1 MRKKTE
7 PQGSQR
13 PTAAAAGRPK
23 ASILLVVS
31 AIVLVGGTVLQLTHR
46 EISAFEDR
54 HVSIIESETKEAAL
68 AIEAFLAGQRRHVRT
83 FALEKSGLLDVYS
96 QNIEN
101 PKLRAEI
108 DESLARWFP
117 NYFTFTIANVKGE
130 DLVNDLEGLVG
141 PACQQNI
148 QEYVASIQQET
159 AEHAVFQSVIHP
171 QPHNYHFDVMAP
183 WQGPDG
189 LQGVFFVSFYPE
201 TVQKI
206 LNSHQSPGH
215 FLALVHKQRDNLIE
229 ITADGARDHI
239 STHRDIYLSDLEIE
253 NIRSRRDVD
262 GSLWRVV
269 GYLQPGLIGDF
280 KQSHWLSAAVLLCL
294 LLATAV
300 MSVRSIVQTDKRRR
314 WAIDELESTIVDLQ
328 SSKEALENQAQ
339 MMTTMAEEQSLL
351 RQVAE
356 SAERHKSEFLAS
368 MSHEIRTPMNAII
381 GLTML
386 ALKTDLSG
394 RQRDYLT
401 KVQSAGKS
409 LLGLINDI
417 LDFSKIEA
425 GKLEI
430 ESIPFRL
437 DAVLDELSPIMA
449 IRASGKPL
457 ELLYRTAPDVPL
469 DLVGDPLRLGQVL
482 INLTTNAI
490 KFTAKGEVVVA
501 IDLVAMQDDRPRIK
515 FAVSDTGIG
524 MTEQQVAEIFKPF
537 SQADTSTTR
546 QYGGTGLGLAICRKL
561 VDLMGGEI
569 GVESKQ
575 GVGST
580 FWFSVT
586 LERSKVPVET
596 LSLPLVDLRGL
607 RVLIVDDNETARTV
621 FHEAI
626 KSLAMEGTA
635 VPSGR
640 HALEELRRARD
651 AGTPFDVV
659 LMDALMP
666 EMTGLETARYIQ
678 SEDWQTHAPKII
690 LVTTPDQ
697 EDIYQ
702 QADSVGIDAVLAK
715 PFNQSQLFNA
725 IINLRSKTEPAARP
739 DSDQK
744 AAGPDTQMLSGALV
758 LLVEDNDINQQVAR
772 ELLEGAGMR
781 VSIAQNGR
789 EAVAMVAEQP
799 FDAVLMDIQ
808 MPEMDGYE
816 ATQAIR
822 EDDRFQDIPIIAMT
836 AHALASERE
845 KCLAGGMNDYV
856 TKPIDPDLLFS
867 ALIRWVPSPEKRRG
881 QEPETV
887 AADKVPDKP
896 RDALPEVIDGI
907 DMTAAR
913 TMMRGNDAIL
923 RKLLGDFRNSYL
935 DKDTEIRDA
944 LAAGEVEAATR
955 LAHTLK
961 GVSGNIRATR
971 AYDAVSALDRQLR
984 DDPKH
989 PQVHPLLDALSDR
1002 LQELKKALDE
1012 AL

>member
-1 MRKKTE
+1 MRQKTE

-31 AIVLVGGTVLQLTHR
+31 AIVLVGGAVLQLTHR

-54 HVSIIESETKEAAL
+54 HVSIIEIETKEAAL

-83 FALEKSGLLDVYS
+83 FALEKSGLLDAYS
-96 QNIEN
+96 QNIED

-117 NYFTFTIANVKGE
+117 DYFTFTIANVKGE

-148 QEYVASIQQET
+148 QEYVASIHRET

-206 LNSHQSPGH
+206 LSSHQSPGH

-229 ITADGARDHI
+229 INADGARDHI
-239 STHRDIYLSDLEIE
+239 STQRDIYLSKTEVA
-253 NIRSRRDVD
+253 NIRGQRDVG
-262 GSLWRVV
+262 GSLWRVI

-280 KQSHWLSAAVLLCL
+280 KQSHWLTAVMLLCL

-300 MSVRSIVQTDKRRR
+300 MSVRFIVQTDKRRQ
-314 WAIDELESTIVDLQ
+314 WAIDELELTIVDLQ
-328 SSKEALENQAQ
+328 SSKETLEDQAQ
-339 MMTTMAEEQSLL
+339 MMATMAEEQSLL

-437 DAVLDELSPIMA
+437 DTVLDELAPIMA
-449 IRASGKPL
+449 VRASGKPL
-457 ELLYRTAPDVPL
+457 ELLYKTAPDVPL
-469 DLVGDPLRLGQVL
+469 NLVGDPLRLGQILV
-482 INLTTNAI
+482 NLTTNAI
-490 KFTAKGEVVVA
+490 KFTEKGEVVLA
-501 IDLVAMQDDRPRIK
+501 IDLVAMQDDRPQIK
-515 FAVSDTGIG
+515 FSVSDTGIG
-524 MTEQQVAEIFKPF
+524 MTKQQVAEIFKPF
-537 SQADTSTTR
+537 SQADASTTR
-546 QYGGTGLGLAICRKL
+546 RYGGTGLGLAICRNL
-561 VDLMGGEI
+561 VDLMDGEI
-569 GVESKQ
+569 GVESEE

-580 FWFSVT
+580 FWFTVT
-586 LERSKVPVET
+586 LEQGKAAAATSQQPR
-596 LSLPLVDLRGL
+596 VDLRGL

-621 FHEAI
+621 FLEAI
-626 KSLAMEGTA
+626 ETLTMKGTA
-635 VPSGR
+635 VASG
-640 HALEELRRARD
+640 HQALEALRQAQN
-651 AGTPFDVV
+651 AGMPFDVV

-666 EMTGLETARYIQ
+666 EMSGLETIRRIQ
-678 SEDWQTHAPKII
+678 SEDWRPHAPQII
-690 LVTTPDQ
+690 LVAAPDQ
-697 EDIYQ
+697 GDLHQ
-702 QADSVGIDAVLAK
+702 QADDIGIGTFLAK
-715 PFNQSQLFNA
+715 PVNQSQLFNA
-725 IINLRSKTEPAARP
+725 ITNLRSAASSAEP
-739 DSDQK
+739 SDGTHK
-744 AAGPDTQMLSGALV
+744 IVAPNMETLTDTRV

-816 ATQAIR
+816 ATVAIR
-822 EDDRFQDIPIIAMT
+822 GDRRFQDIPIIAMT
-836 AHALASERE
+836 AHALASERD
-845 KCLAGGMNDYV
+845 KCLASGMNDYV
-856 TKPIDPDLLFS
+856 TKPIDPDLLFG
-867 ALIRWVPSPEKRRG
+867 ALVRWMPPPEKRRG

-907 DMTAAR
+907 DMEAAR

-935 DKDTEIRDA
+935 DKDAEIRDA

-961 GVSGNIRATR
+961 GVSGNIRANR
-971 AYDAVSALDRQLR
+971 AYEAVSALDQQLR

-989 PQVHPLLDALSDR
+989 PQVPRLLDALSDR